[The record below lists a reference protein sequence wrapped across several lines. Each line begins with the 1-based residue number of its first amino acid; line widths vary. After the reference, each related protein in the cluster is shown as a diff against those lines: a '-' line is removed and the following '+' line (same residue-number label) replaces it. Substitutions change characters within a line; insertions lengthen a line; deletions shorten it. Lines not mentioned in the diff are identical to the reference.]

1 MSRSGAFRLG
11 WDKGIILLLVLL
23 ILFGGMNN
31 ELFLTGDNI
40 NFIIGDVSEIML
52 IAFPMALL
60 IIVKEIDLSV
70 ASILTLASAIT
81 GIAWQASGSLWLAIL
96 AGLLTGSLC
105 GLVNGLLVTKLG
117 LSSLAVTIG
126 TLALYRGLCF
136 VVLGDTP
143 IADFPMEFTDLGY
156 MPIPGTFLPW
166 VVIPMVVAAI
176 VFWYVLHYTR
186 FGRWLF
192 AVGMGDD
199 AAVFSGIPLQRV
211 KLGLF
216 ILTGFMCG
224 VAGLAYTVR
233 FASSSPDGALGYE
246 LLVIA
251 AVLFGGV
258 AIAGG
263 VGTIWGVIA
272 AVLIWGFSRSYLQL
286 QGWDA
291 NGLVIVSG
299 LLLLISVTVPRL
311 LTTIRD
317 KAASRDRIA
326 HRPARPDGR
335 AGASASPGSDAA
347 HPSPATAGHDQGRT

>member
-1 MSRSGAFRLG
+1 MKTGAWRFG
-11 WDKGIILLLVLL
+11 WDRGIVLLLVLI

-31 ELFLTGDNI
+31 ELFLTGDNV
-40 NFIIGDVSEIML
+40 NFIIGDISEVML

-70 ASILTLASAIT
+70 ASLLTLASAVT
-81 GIAWQASGSLWLAIL
+81 GVTWQATQSIWLAIL
-96 AGLLTGSLC
+96 AGLLTGTVG
-105 GLVNGLLVTKLG
+105 GLVNGLLVTGLG

-156 MPIPGTFLPW
+156 LPIPGTFLPW
-166 VVIPMVVAAI
+166 VIVPMILAAI
-176 VFWYVLHYTR
+176 AFWYLLHGTR
-186 FGRWLF
+186 FGRWVF
-192 AVGMGDD
+192 AMGQGDE
-199 AAVFSGIPLQRV
+199 AAEFSGIPVLRV
-211 KLGLF
+211 KVILF
-216 ILTGFMCG
+216 VLTGFMCG

-233 FASSSPDGALGYE
+233 FASASPDGALGYE

-263 VGTIWGVIA
+263 VGTIWGVVA
-272 AVLIWGFSRSYLQL
+272 AVMIVGFSSSYLQL
-286 QGWDA
+286 AGWDA

-299 LLLLISVTVPRL
+299 ALLLVSVALPRVL
-311 LTTIRD
+311 MHVREGL
-317 KAASRDRIA
+317 A
-326 HRPARPDGR
+326 HRSPRPTGR
-335 AGASASPGSDAA
+335 GESSGPSGSGDVVT
-347 HPSPATAGHDQGRT
+347 SPAPSGPEQGSHRV

>member
-1 MSRSGAFRLG
+1 MKSGVWRLG
-11 WDKGIILLLVLL
+11 WDRGIILLLVLI

-31 ELFLTGDNI
+31 EFFLTGDNV
-40 NFIIGDVSEIML
+40 NFIIGDISEVML
-52 IAFPMALL
+52 IAFPMAML

-70 ASILTLASAIT
+70 ASLLTLASAIAGVT
-81 GIAWQASGSLWLAIL
+81 WQASQSIWMAII
-96 AGLLTGSLC
+96 AGLITGTI
-105 GLVNGLLVTKLG
+105 GGIVNGLLVTGLG

-126 TLALYRGLCF
+126 TLALYRGLSF

-156 MPIPGTFLPW
+156 IPIPGTFLPW
-166 VVIPMVVAAI
+166 VIAPMVIAGI
-176 VFWYVLHYTR
+176 IFWYVLHGTR

-192 AVGMGDD
+192 AIGQGDE
-199 AAVFSGIPLQRV
+199 AALFSGIPVLKV

-216 ILTGFMCG
+216 AVTGFMCG
-224 VAGLAYTVR
+224 VAGIAYTVR

-272 AVLIWGFSRSYLQL
+272 AVLIVGFSSSYLQL
-286 QGWDA
+286 AGWDA

-299 LLLLISVTVPRL
+299 ALLLISVALPRI
-311 LTTIRD
+311 LTRVRD
-317 KAASRDRIA
+317 ALA
-326 HRPARPDGR
+326 HRSPRPAGR
-335 AGASASPGSDAA
+335 GEPTSPPGEMGIQGS
-347 HPSPATAGHDQGRT
+347 SVSSELNTRES